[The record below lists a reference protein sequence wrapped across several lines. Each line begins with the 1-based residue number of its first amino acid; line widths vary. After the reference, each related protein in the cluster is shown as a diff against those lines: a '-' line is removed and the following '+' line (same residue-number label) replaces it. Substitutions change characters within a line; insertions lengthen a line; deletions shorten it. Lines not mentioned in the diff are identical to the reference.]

1 VLLSE
6 SSVVNFRP
14 RSHSS
19 FKRIDNGAFPSSISE
34 IAAVAGESGRKTEAQ
49 DAEKCSVP
57 EGTCNNQNSPRTG
70 EQRVTGARLHILST
84 AFSIATFMVAIDRTI
99 LGEQCYLSHLN
110 CA

>member
-19 FKRIDNGAFPSSISE
+19 FKRIDN
-34 IAAVAGESGRKTEAQ
+34 AAVAGESGRKTEAQ